1 MTNNEELNEIIIKLN
16 DNRSK
21 LSALFSLY
29 NSSLLD
35 AEEGRAILSEYYEQ
49 MIDFKNDLNTLSTLI
64 GNTKKSERSELISK
78 NKSKM
83 KTIHNE
89 IGNVTNGFNSTCK
102 KYRLALSD
110 CGSLKT
116 EYKHEVSELCKRFKS
131 MVDENTPAIVIKGY
145 KQQVRII
152 KAIFEKIEALISDYN
167 VKKNKVEEDSEMFNS
182 LVETVN
188 SMIEQLSKIAWVW
201 YENFRNWSRL

>member
-116 EYKHEVSELCKRFKS
+116 EYKHEVSELCKKFKS

-167 VKKNKVEEDSEMFNS
+167 IKKNKVEEDSKRFNS

-188 SMIEQLSKIAWVW
+188 SMMEQLSKIAWV
-201 YENFRNWSRL
+201 

>member
-116 EYKHEVSELCKRFKS
+116 EYKHEVSELCKKFKS

-167 VKKNKVEEDSEMFNS
+167 VKKNKVEEDSERFNS

-188 SMIEQLSKIAWVW
+188 SMVEQLSRIAWGV

>member
-116 EYKHEVSELCKRFKS
+116 EYKHEVSELCKKFKS

-167 VKKNKVEEDSEMFNS
+167 VKKNKVEEDSERFNS

-188 SMIEQLSKIAWVW
+188 SMVEQLSRIAWGV
-201 YENFRNWSRL
+201 YENFRNWSWL

>member
-116 EYKHEVSELCKRFKS
+116 EYKHEVSELCKKFKS

-167 VKKNKVEEDSEMFNS
+167 IKKNKVEEDSKRFNS

-188 SMIEQLSKIAWVW
+188 SMMEQLSKIA
-201 YENFRNWSRL
+201 

>member
-35 AEEGRAILSEYYEQ
+35 AEEGRASLSEYYEQ

-89 IGNVTNGFNSTCK
+89 IGNVTDGFNSTCK

-116 EYKHEVSELCKRFKS
+116 EYKHEVSELCKKFKS
-131 MVDENTPAIVIKGY
+131 KVDENTPAIVIKGY

-167 VKKNKVEEDSEMFNS
+167 VKKNKVEEDSERFNS

-188 SMIEQLSKIAWVW
+188 SMVEQLSRIAWGV
-201 YENFRNWSRL
+201 YENFRNWPWL

>member
-35 AEEGRAILSEYYEQ
+35 AEEGRAVLSEYYEQ
-49 MIDFKNDLNTLSTLI
+49 MIDFKNDLNTLTTLI

-89 IGNVTNGFNSTCK
+89 IGNVTNGFNLTCK

-116 EYKHEVSELCKRFKS
+116 EYKHEVSELCKKFKS

-167 VKKNKVEEDSEMFNS
+167 VKKNKVEEDSERFNS

-188 SMIEQLSKIAWVW
+188 SMMEQLSKIA
-201 YENFRNWSRL
+201 